1 MTIPFRKVKLLS
13 FYAVL
18 TKMFLTCYTRDSACS
33 TLNEL
38 LTMQANNTEYKTE
51 VKLLNLQRSKMQ
63 FLRIRKRDSLNFNC
77 SFILLFHLRYSNLKA
92 SFQELRNRDFAQED
106 ITLKNIHIWS
116 KTNDP
121 TLPSTNPLDHNNEP
135 HIHIFLTNWLNQ
147 IKK

>member
-51 VKLLNLQRSKMQ
+51 VKLQNLQRSKMQ

-121 TLPSTNPLDHNNEP
+121 TLPSTNPLDHNKEP
-135 HIHIFLTNWLNQ
+135 HIHIFLTN
-147 IKK
+147 

>member
-1 MTIPFRKVKLLS
+1 
-13 FYAVL
+13 
-18 TKMFLTCYTRDSACS
+18 
-33 TLNEL
+33 
-38 LTMQANNTEYKTE
+38 MQAINTEYKTD

-121 TLPSTNPLDHNNEP
+121 TLPSTNPLDHNICSISTNYEP
-135 HIHIFLTNWLNQ
+135 HIHIFLTN
-147 IKK
+147 